1 MEPAHEGSFPDVT
14 SRINAHSAVAR
25 EIEDAVIN
33 ADKVSRWRDDVQAS
47 VALYNSWFFDAAP
60 QAYRD
65 TRQHTIDQVKH
76 AFIVTQNMLGLTP
89 TVLAEEPA
97 IISALRMMTAPPIA
111 RDRLIGLAG
120 LKSKNMV
127 KTMEANLLPPRMS
140 QVELMLELRLI
151 CSTIERLV
159 DRDLLAWV
167 PSNRIPTQDEVDLA
181 AMVVADRLCGAV
193 ADPIIRNAQ
202 EQRQLAV
209 IADYLNALGYEKK
222 SYSGQLPLS
231 GMPAGTYSFRQVVSV
246 GSDNNINM
254 PIDVVIQPKAVHPSG
269 LPLLI
274 ECKSAGDFTN
284 TNKRRKEEA
293 QKLHQLRAKFGEAVP
308 FYLFLNGYF
317 DAGYLGYEAAEGID
331 WIWEHRLDD
340 LMELGL

>member
-1 MEPAHEGSFPDVT
+1 M
-14 SRINAHSAVAR
+14 
-25 EIEDAVIN
+25 IN
-33 ADKVSRWRDDVQAS
+33 ADKVSLWKDDVQAS
-47 VALYNSWFFDAAP
+47 VALYNSWFFAAAP

-65 TRQHTIDQVKH
+65 TRQATIDQVKH
-76 AFIVTQNMLGLTP
+76 AFAVTQNMLGLTP
-89 TVLAEEPA
+89 SVLAAEPG
-97 IISALRMMTAPPIA
+97 IISPLRMMTAPPIA

-120 LKSKNMV
+120 LRSGSMV
-127 KTMEANLLPPRMS
+127 KTMEANQLPPRMS
-140 QVELMLELRLI
+140 QPELLLELGLV

-159 DRDLLAWV
+159 DRDLLSWV
-167 PSNRIPTQDEVDLA
+167 PSGRTPDQDEVELA

-209 IADYLNALGYEKK
+209 IAEYLNALGYEKR
-222 SYSGQLPLS
+222 SYSGQLPLA
-231 GMPAGTYSFRQVVSV
+231 GMPTGTYSFRQNVSV

-254 PIDVVIQPKAVHPSG
+254 PIDVVIQPKKSHASG
-269 LPLLI
+269 LPVLI

-293 QKLHQLRAKFGEAVP
+293 QKVHQLRAKYGEGVP

-317 DAGYLGYEAAEGID
+317 DTGYLGYEAAEGID